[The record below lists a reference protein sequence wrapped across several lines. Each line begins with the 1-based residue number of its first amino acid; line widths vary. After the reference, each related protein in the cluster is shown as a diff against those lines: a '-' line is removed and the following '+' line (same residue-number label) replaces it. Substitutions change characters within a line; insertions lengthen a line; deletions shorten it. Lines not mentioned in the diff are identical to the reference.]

1 MDDGFERKIITVVS
15 SILLV
20 GIIFGM
26 IVGFLIGYML

>member
-1 MDDGFERKIITVVS
+1 MDEEFERKTITVVS